1 MAKMFGRK
9 NKQPAPK
16 GIVTSEAVLKE
27 KKAEAAER
35 MDEPKPTPPAETEK
49 PHKDETKPAEPVSED
64 ASGNLI
70 GIIEKKST
78 HKRFLFKHPALWFVA
93 LIIVAVVGGGAYMW
107 ATRDKTPP
115 PKLTPEQA
123 AELRI
128 QREYQSTSK
137 DLQDQL
143 RHAKTAQEKSSIY
156 AAIANNERTVRHYDA
171 AFNAAKQGAETN
183 PTSDSYAALALAA
196 LQVGDKQAAADAYQK
211 ASELATGTKD
221 RGQSGYDYYQSLKAD
236 VLRS

>member
-27 KKAEAAER
+27 KKVEAAEHK
-35 MDEPKPTPPAETEK
+35 DEPKPTPAAETGIQ
-49 PHKDETKPAEPVSED
+49 HKDEPIPAAPVSED

-78 HKRFLFKHPALWFVA
+78 HKRLSFRHPALWLLALVVVA
-93 LIIVAVVGGGAYMW
+93 ALGGGAYMW

-128 QREYQSTSK
+128 QKEYQSTSK
-137 DLQDQL
+137 DLQNQL
-143 RHAKTAQEKSSIY
+143 KHAKTAQEKSSIY
-156 AAIANNERTVRHYDA
+156 AAMANNERTVRHYDA
-171 AFNAAKQGAETN
+171 AFNAAKQGAEIN
-183 PTSDSYAALALAA
+183 PTSDSYAVLALAA
-196 LQVGDKQAAADAYQK
+196 LQAGDKQAAADAYQK

-221 RGQSGYDYYQSLKAD
+221 RGQSGYDYYQLLKAD